1 MVRSFR
7 KNAQSKPDI
16 VIGEQNG
23 VRSLHLGGSMIQ
35 SAMRVSAPNDLELLY
50 TRCMMGFLLFHP
62 TPSHILMIGLGGG
75 SLAKFTYHEMPE
87 TCTTVI
93 EINQQVISTAIN
105 YFALPEE
112 DERFKITLADGAQYI
127 LDHPDSADIVMI
139 DGFDDGCQVA
149 SLCSQE
155 FYNQTCQSLRRNGI
169 LVVNLLSRDKQLNT
183 YLQRIE
189 AAFNGHVAAMLSEI
203 QGNLI
208 VFAFQHSPG
217 RIAWKTL
224 KARAKAL
231 EQEYALPFSD
241 FVFKLRKHSACHG
254 NFLEI

>member
-1 MVRSFR
+1 MVRPFR
-7 KNAQSKPDI
+7 KNTQSKSDI
-16 VIGEQNG
+16 VVSEQNG

-50 TRCMMGFLLFHP
+50 TRCMMGFLLFHS
-62 TPSHILMIGLGGG
+62 TPAHILMIGLGGG

-93 EINQQVISTAIN
+93 EINPQVISTAIN

-112 DERFKITLADGAQYI
+112 NERFKVIPADGAQYI
-127 LDHPDSADIVMI
+127 PDHPDSVDIVMI

-155 FYNQTCQSLRRNGI
+155 FYNQARQALRRNGI

-189 AAFNGHVAAMLSEI
+189 TAFNGHVIALLSEI

-217 RIAWKTL
+217 RVAWKTL
-224 KARAKAL
+224 KARAKTL
-231 EQEYALPFSD
+231 EQKYTLPFSD
-241 FVFKLRKHSACHG
+241 FVFKLRKHGACQG